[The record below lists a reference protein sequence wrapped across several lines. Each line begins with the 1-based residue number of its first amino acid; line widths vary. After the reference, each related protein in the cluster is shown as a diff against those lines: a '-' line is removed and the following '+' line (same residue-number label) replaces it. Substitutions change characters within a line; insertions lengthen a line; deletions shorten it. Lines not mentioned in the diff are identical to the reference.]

1 MSRRKSAC
9 RKCSTIPSGRPQ
21 HAAARELF
29 GKAAIANAKL
39 AYEAFKEI
47 FHGKRFAELRK
58 LNARVQRPLWASTGT
73 KNPKYSDV
81 YYVDTLIG
89 PETVNTVPPQT
100 LKAFLDHG
108 AVKPTLEAELP
119 AAKRVFEQLKSL
131 GIDFKEITDELTQE
145 GVKSFADSFRS
156 LLAAVEEA
164 KKNCSR
170 RCAPLR

>member
-1 MSRRKSAC
+1 DDPKRAQ
-9 RKCSTIPSGRPQ
+9 Q

-47 FHGKRFAELRK
+47 FHGKRFAELRR

-89 PETVNTVPPQT
+89 AETVNTVPPQT

-108 AVKPTLEAELP
+108 KASQTLETGLDE
-119 AAKRVFEQLKSL
+119 AKHVFETLKKL
-131 GIDFKEITDELTQE
+131 GI
-145 GVKSFADSFRS
+145 S
-156 LLAAVEEA
+156 
-164 KKNCSR
+164 
-170 RCAPLR
+170 